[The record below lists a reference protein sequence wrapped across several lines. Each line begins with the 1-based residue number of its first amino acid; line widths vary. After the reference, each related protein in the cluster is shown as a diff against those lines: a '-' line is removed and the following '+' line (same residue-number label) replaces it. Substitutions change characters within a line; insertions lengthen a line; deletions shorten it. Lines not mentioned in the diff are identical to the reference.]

1 MRSRDHASRQ
11 RQSGEDG
18 TANSNVA
25 TVSISVTPVNDAPT
39 ISVLTGSGSPSACL
53 DDTSG
58 RITLKLSDMDT
69 NLSDLKTSAVSSSDT
84 RLVPKSNV
92 AFGGTGGTPTATIS
106 TVPGRTGTST
116 VTITVSDG
124 QASSRMPVTVKAG
137 GNGNDT
143 LGGTNG
149 ADLLLGQNGDD
160 RLGGAGASDV
170 LCGANGNDRLT
181 GGAGTD
187 AATDYSTIE
196 GDARTNIP

>member
-1 MRSRDHASRQ
+1 M
-11 RQSGEDG
+11 
-18 TANSNVA
+18 
-25 TVSISVTPVNDAPT
+25 
-39 ISVLTGSGSPSACL
+39 LTGSGSPSACL